1 MAAPDSSEKSLEIP
15 IEALPRVYWAVVSA
29 STATEREWQE
39 LCAGRLSGECT
50 ACRMK
55 ISGTELRQLATAHA
69 PDLLDGEENPK
80 LDRLRQNYCARN
92 TCDGRFYR
100 VTIHPESER
109 HWTSIRDQLLTTT
122 PELRETRA
130 PKVRKPLFSSAG
142 VPRVRPMQLTVLLLT
157 GVVLFFVVRHWM
169 YGSRIP
175 IIQKKNE
182 YRVIQVT
189 D

>member
-1 MAAPDSSEKSLEIP
+1 MDLVQARPRSSLSIAMAAPESSEKSLEIP

-109 HWTSIRDQLLTTT
+109 HWTSIRDPLLTPP
-122 PELRETRA
+122 PELRQTRP
-130 PKVRKPLFSSAG
+130 PKQRQPLLNSAG
-142 VPRVRPMQLTVLLLT
+142 LPRVRTIQLTVLNLT
-157 GVVLFFVVRHWM
+157 GLEPFFLVRH
-169 YGSRIP
+169 SLHA
-175 IIQKKNE
+175 
-182 YRVIQVT
+182 
-189 D
+189 